1 MCDCSDQEGGEVAYR
16 SAESGVEELAAGV
29 GGDLGRQTGQQ
40 AVQRLG
46 SVALQAE
53 VVLELP
59 DDPFDEL
66 SFTRGPSTNY
76 PGPSP
81 FGALLRGG
89 HPSAVLL

>member
-1 MCDCSDQEGGEVAYR
+1 MAYR

-89 HPSAVLL
+89 GHPSAVLL